1 MNRSEPEVTIK
12 TITDYH
18 LESFLRCPY
27 RFYYQHILSLDSS
40 QVRWRQLVQSIIN
53 QVVHSFYQ
61 LSPNEQNKLHI
72 LKLVDRYWE
81 NVNPQ
86 LFESKVHYYMVLAK
100 TTDQLLQFLM
110 ARTHQQ
116 PPLFLY
122 EKMNT
127 YVEELELDLALTFEL
142 VEWTNN
148 SFMVKK
154 FLVEADEE
162 MVQLYLH
169 MLVVFSDK
177 AFGKLPERIEII
189 TLLEGKKYRFSPTM
203 SNVEQGIVYLNEMK
217 SVLKHPKYYSKTNSL
232 IECSSCPFTNK
243 CNDRHDKEMKRSNEN
258 FLH

>member
-1 MNRSEPEVTIK
+1 MMRSQPQVTIK

-61 LSPNEQNKLHI
+61 LSPNEQNKFHI

-86 LFESKVHYYMVLAK
+86 VFESKVHYYMVLAK
-100 TTDQLLQFLM
+100 TTDQLLKFLT
-110 ARTHQQ
+110 AKNQQQ

-127 YVEELELDLALTFEL
+127 YVEELEIDLSLTFEL
-142 VEWTNN
+142 VEWSNET
-148 SFMVKK
+148 FMVKK

-162 MVQLYLH
+162 MVQLYHHL
-169 MLVVFSDK
+169 LVVFSEK
-177 AFGKLPERIEII
+177 AFGKLPEKIEII
-189 TLLEGKKYRFSPTM
+189 TLLDGINYSFTPTM
-203 SNVEQGIVYLNEMK
+203 SNVEQGIVFLNKMK
-217 SVLKHPKYYSKTNSL
+217 SYLKQPITYIKTNSMT
-232 IECSSCPFTNK
+232 ECSSCPFTNK
-243 CNDRHDKEMKRSNEN
+243 CNDRHDKDIKRSNEN

>member
-1 MNRSEPEVTIK
+1 MKGSQTQVTIK

-40 QVRWRQLVQSIIN
+40 QVKWRQLVQSIIN
-53 QVVHSFYQ
+53 HVVYSFYQ
-61 LSPNEQNKLHI
+61 LSRNEQNKLHV
-72 LKLVDRYWE
+72 LKLVDRYWK
-81 NVNPQ
+81 NVNPKA
-86 LFESKVHYYMVLAK
+86 FESKVHYYMVLAK
-100 TTDQLLQFLM
+100 TTEQLLQFLVPK
-110 ARTHQQ
+110 TEQH

-127 YVEELELDLALTFEL
+127 YVEELEIDLSLTFEL
-142 VEWTNN
+142 VEWTKK

-177 AFGKLPERIEII
+177 AFGKLPEKIEII
-189 TLLEGKKYRFSPTM
+189 TLLDGKKYGFSPTM
-203 SNVEQGIVYLNEMK
+203 SNVEQGIVYLNKMK
-217 SVLKHPKYYSKTNSL
+217 RTIKQPITYLKTSSMA
-232 IECSSCPFTNK
+232 ECSSCPFTDK
-243 CNDRHDKEMKRSNEN
+243 CNEHHDKAMTKSNEN
-258 FLH
+258 LLH